1 MYVCVYVCMYVCM
14 CICVYY
20 MYLSYVHT
28 YVCACMCV
36 SICMRVHLYVK
47 DNQLEMSGNKTIM
60 NVSLLIILF
69 NKVIIVCI
77 HIFILDVSVIL

>member
-1 MYVCVYVCMYVCM
+1 MY
-14 CICVYY
+14 I
-20 MYLSYVHT
+20 HT
-28 YVCACMCV
+28 FARACV

-47 DNQLEMSGNKTIM
+47 DNQLEMSGNKIIM

-77 HIFILDVSVIL
+77 HIFILHVSVIL